1 MIDITLRD
9 ENGTMKMQFNNDVF
23 NAMFDKG
30 ILKDTKRTT
39 KKYTDKTTAE
49 AFTFTSDVVFVNPM
63 GRLYLWKG
71 DYIAVKGL

>member
-1 MIDITLRD
+1 MLDITLRD
-9 ENGTMKMQFNNDVF
+9 ENGTMKMAFDENVF
-23 NAMFDKG
+23 NVMFDKG

-39 KKYTDKTTAE
+39 KKYTDNTTAE
-49 AFTFTSDVVFVNPM
+49 AFTFKTDTVFVNPM